1 MLPNEG
7 EINTYLIKLVGI
19 ITLYPSGNEQ
29 GGHIFMP
36 LVTTNNPLLSMKKD
50 Y

>member
-1 MLPNEG
+1 MLPTEG

-19 ITLYPSGNEQ
+19 ITLYPSGNKH
-29 GGHIFMP
+29 GGYIFMP
-36 LVTTNNPLLSMKKD
+36 LVKKNNPLPSMKRD

>member
-1 MLPNEG
+1 MLPTEG

-19 ITLYPSGNEQ
+19 ITPYPSGNKQ
-29 GGHIFMP
+29 GGYIFMP
-36 LVTTNNPLLSMKKD
+36 LVTTNNPMPSMNRD